1 MDLTTLKKESFL
13 DLKCPVDLAT
23 GGQDDRHSRSVEATL
38 VVSTHTPLQ

>member
-23 GGQDDRHSRSVEATL
+23 QDDRHSRSVKATL